1 MEENEKFDN
10 FDFNGCSFTNSA
22 FSYNCFLFGIIFTC
36 YLLRFQAVLVNTGY
50 MSECEGDER
59 S

>member
-22 FSYNCFLFGIIFTC
+22 FSYNWFLLGIIFTC
-36 YLLRFQAVLVNTGY
+36 YLLRFQPVLVNTGY
-50 MSECEGDER
+50 MSEYEEDER

>member
-10 FDFNGCSFTNSA
+10 FDFNGCSFTKSA

-36 YLLRFQAVLVNTGY
+36 YLLRFQPVLVNTGY